1 MKLLLDTCVIS
12 ELNRAEGNPS
22 VRSVIAASASDNL
35 FLSVITLGE
44 IMKGIQ
50 RLPTGKR
57 KKELTLWF
65 NGLIDG
71 FGERILPV
79 SSQTSIL
86 WGTLTAKAQEQG
98 YILPVADGLIAA
110 TALNHNLTVVTRNVR
125 DFAPAGVK
133 MIDPWSV

>member
-1 MKLLLDTCVIS
+1 
-12 ELNRAEGNPS
+12 
-22 VRSVIAASASDNL
+22 
-35 FLSVITLGE
+35 
-44 IMKGIQ
+44 
-50 RLPTGKR
+50 
-57 KKELTLWF
+57 
-65 NGLIDG
+65 LIDG

>member
-1 MKLLLDTCVIS
+1 VKSLLDTCVIS

-57 KKELTLWF
+57 KK
-65 NGLIDG
+65 N
-71 FGERILPV
+71 
-79 SSQTSIL
+79 
-86 WGTLTAKAQEQG
+86 
-98 YILPVADGLIAA
+98 
-110 TALNHNLTVVTRNVR
+110 
-125 DFAPAGVK
+125 
-133 MIDPWSV
+133 